1 MNSTNHSKMKTNRK
15 SLVYFPDWSRD
26 NPYQKLLYRGLI
38 DSGVPCHGL
47 PGSGFTIKWL
57 FENQDTVK
65 FLHFHWL
72 FGIYDPENNGLNWSK
87 AKNFILR
94 IIIAKSLGY
103 KIIWTIH
110 NFVSHE
116 PSHIKL
122 EILLRKIT
130 AQIADFVIVH
140 CNYAKGLV
148 NKEWH
153 VQTEKIHVIPH
164 GSYLGYYK
172 NNVSRK
178 EARDKLNL
186 PQSDFVFLF
195 FGMVRNYKGLKQLLS
210 SFGDICTLN
219 SRARLVIAGKP
230 LNAQIAEEL
239 QNICGERI
247 SLFLQYIPDDEV
259 QFFFNAA
266 DAVVLPYQ
274 NILTSG
280 SALLALSFGRPLIV
294 PNMGCI
300 PELITQNN
308 GFTYYHE
315 RELSETMLRALRK
328 GTHEGFEQ
336 RCIDS
341 VKHLDWDLIVKS
353 SYLPMLDVID
363 IKQSI
368 IIITNHIPQFDR
380 ASGCFRLYQIIK
392 ILAKK
397 FHVIVYAEWFHKYYQ
412 KENDPYVKALLDI
425 GVEVSLPQDNENS
438 TKKKLLELLDRN
450 VSAVIIEFFHIAE
463 INLDIVRKA
472 KPRLPIIVDSVDVH
486 FYRMQMM
493 AEITMDSSHTDKSIE
508 IKPRELAVY
517 AKADYVW
524 AVSDLDKTI
533 LLKENP
539 ELKIQV
545 IPNLHPVQ
553 KTLPSL
559 GERRKNSLLFV
570 GGFNHPPNT
579 DAILFFCREIFPIII
594 NDIPD
599 VTLTIVGDSPPPEI
613 QELSSDRIL
622 ITGFVASTQPYLD
635 LAYIS
640 IAPLRF
646 GAGMKGKVGE
656 ALASGLPVVTTSI
669 GAQGMRLEH
678 KANSWIADTP
688 QAFAEGIKQICL
700 NDELHIQLSLNGQE
714 HVRLNFSI
722 EALETSLLST
732 INTAISHKDRV
743 RKC

>member
-1 MNSTNHSKMKTNRK
+1 MKTERK

-26 NPYQKLLYRGLI
+26 NPYQKLLYRAFT
-38 DSGVPCHGL
+38 DSGVQCRGL
-47 PGSGFTIKWL
+47 PGCDFTVKWL
-57 FENQDTVK
+57 LANKNTVK
-65 FLHFHWL
+65 FIHFHWL
-72 FGIYDPENNGLNWSK
+72 FGIYDPGNNGLELNK
-87 AKNFILR
+87 AKNFLSR
-94 IIIAKSLGY
+94 VIIAKLLGY

-116 PSHIKL
+116 PSHIRL
-122 EILLRKIT
+122 EILLRKSV
-130 AQIADFVIVH
+130 AKLANYVIVH
-140 CNYAKGLV
+140 CNYAKDLV
-148 NKEWH
+148 SKAWH
-153 VQTEKIHVIPH
+153 VPTEKIHVIPH
-164 GSYLGYYK
+164 GSYIGYYK
-172 NNVSRK
+172 NDVSRK
-178 EARDKLNL
+178 EARVKLNL

-210 SFGDICTLN
+210 SFGEISTIN
-219 SRARLVIAGKP
+219 PSARLIIAGKP
-230 LNAQIAEEL
+230 LNAQIKEEL
-239 QNICGERI
+239 ENICGERI

-308 GFTYYHE
+308 GFTYHHE
-315 RELSETMLRALRK
+315 RELSESMLRALRK
-328 GTHEGFEQ
+328 GTDEGFEQ
-336 RCIDS
+336 SCIDS
-341 VKHLDWDLIVKS
+341 VKHLDWSLLVKT
-353 SYLPMLDVID
+353 SYLPLLGVTEV
-363 IKQSI
+363 KQSI
-368 IIITNHIPQFDR
+368 LVITNHIPQFDR

-412 KENDPYVKALLDI
+412 KENDPYIKALLDMD
-425 GVEVSLPQDNENS
+425 VEVSLPQENENS
-438 TKKKLLELLDRN
+438 TKKQLLELLDRN
-450 VSAVIIEFFHIAE
+450 LGAVIIEFFHIAE

-493 AEITMDSSHTDKSIE
+493 AEITKDSSHSMKSAE
-508 IKPRELAVY
+508 VKPRELAVY

-524 AVSDLDKTI
+524 AVSDLDKAI

-539 ELKIQV
+539 ELRIQV
-545 IPNLHPVQ
+545 IPNLHPIQ
-553 KTLPSL
+553 KALPSP
-559 GERRKNSLLFV
+559 GERRRNSLLFV

-579 DAILFFCREIFPIII
+579 DSILFFCREIFPIII
-594 NDIPD
+594 KDVPD

-613 QELSSDRIL
+613 QDLGSDRIF

-678 KANSWIADTP
+678 RVNAWIADTP
-688 QAFAEGIKQICL
+688 QEFAEGIKQLCT
-700 NDELHIQLSLNGQE
+700 NEELHLQLSLNGRE
-714 HVRLNFSI
+714 HVRLNFSL
-722 EALETSLLST
+722 EALDTSLLST
-732 INTAISHKDRV
+732 INTVITHNNRV
-743 RKC
+743 IKC